1 MKKIFEMKFIRRLA
15 SASIVAVAAY
25 ALSSGSGYAQ
35 QAAPAPSPTVSTAP
49 DGKESKE
56 TKKVAEQ
63 PKPPEP
69 RFKLYG
75 WIQGGIT
82 GNPDPPVDNHN
93 FGQLYN
99 DRANEPLLNQ
109 ASIVGERALDPNA
122 TGFDWGFKVWFMYGS
137 DARYS
142 KALGLLD
149 DTSDY
154 RVQPDLPEVYLSLH
168 IPIPGTNGLDLKGGK
183 YQDPESA
190 ETFDPR
196 NNVFYSH
203 SYIYTFGVPVSDTGG
218 LATLHVNKYLDLY
231 AGINRGANMSFADNN
246 ASVAFEGGFGL
257 NLLDGN
263 LTTVAL
269 THAGPEDPGN
279 NHDWRYFND
288 ITTTWK
294 VNKCLTSITDLNLI
308 YDTLDNGKWGGG
320 VAQYFTYTINDW
332 LQLGFRGEIFRDT
345 QGFYVAQFRANNDY
359 LHIALQGRAVPFDPS
374 NLGGGETTYL
384 ELTEGVTIK
393 PPLPKSLTDLDKGL
407 SVLIRPEVRYD
418 QALTS
423 RFKPFEQNTSHNQVT
438 LAIDVILEF

>member
-1 MKKIFEMKFIRRLA
+1 MKYKMKLIRRLA

-25 ALSSGSGYAQ
+25 AFTSGYCYAQ
-35 QAAPAPSPTVSTAP
+35 QAAPAPSPAASPAVTAAT
-49 DGKESKE
+49 DGKEA
-56 TKKVAEQ
+56 KKVAEQ

-109 ASIVGERALDPNA
+109 ASIVGERALDPSV

-154 RVQPDLPEVYLSLH
+154 RVQPDFPEVSASVHL
-168 IPIPGTNGLDLKGGK
+168 PIPGTNGLDLKGGK

-196 NNVFYSH
+196 SNVFYSH

-231 AGINRGANMSFADNN
+231 AGINRGANMSLADNN
-246 ASVAFEGGFGL
+246 SSVAFEGGFGL

-263 LTTVAL
+263 LTTLAL

-294 VNKCLTSITDLNLI
+294 INKCFTSITDLNLL
-308 YDTLDNGKWGGG
+308 YDSLGNGKWGGG

-345 QGFYVAQFRANNDY
+345 QGFFVAQFRANNDY

-393 PPLPKSLTDLDKGL
+393 PPLPKSIADLDKGL
-407 SVLIRPEVRYD
+407 SLLIRPEVRYD

-423 RFKPFEQNTSHNQVT
+423 RFKPFEGNTSHNQVT
-438 LAIDVILEF
+438 LAVDVILEF

>member
-1 MKKIFEMKFIRRLA
+1 M
-15 SASIVAVAAY
+15 
-25 ALSSGSGYAQ
+25 
-35 QAAPAPSPTVSTAP
+35 
-49 DGKESKE
+49 
-56 TKKVAEQ
+56 
-63 PKPPEP
+63 
-69 RFKLYG
+69 
-75 WIQGGIT
+75 
-82 GNPDPPVDNHN
+82 
-93 FGQLYN
+93 
-99 DRANEPLLNQ
+99 NQ

-149 DTSDY
+149 DTSNY
-154 RVQPDLPEVYLSLH
+154 RVQPDLPEVSLSLH

-196 NNVFYSH
+196 SNVFYSH

-231 AGINRGANMSFADNN
+231 AGINRGANVSFADNN

-269 THAGPEDPGN
+269 THAGPENPGN

-308 YDTLDNGKWGGG
+308 YDTLGNGKWGGG

-393 PPLPKSLTDLDKGL
+393 PPLPKSIADLDKGL

>member
-25 ALSSGSGYAQ
+25 ALSSGSSYAQ

-56 TKKVAEQ
+56 VKKVAEQ

-196 NNVFYSH
+196 SNVFYSH

-231 AGINRGANMSFADNN
+231 AGINRGANVSFADNN

-269 THAGPEDPGN
+269 THAGPENPGN

-308 YDTLDNGKWGGG
+308 YDTLGNGKWGGG

-345 QGFYVAQFRANNDY
+345 QGFFVAQFRANDDY

-393 PPLPKSLTDLDKGL
+393 PPLPKSIADLDKGL